1 MNTILKTIIPLSALM
16 IFSGCR
22 YSFDI
27 NDSGLEP
34 RICVMSYICSGE
46 ESGIE
51 VYKTVPVYET
61 GNADMTLVSPSYSL
75 KCNGEE
81 VEMTSAAAP
90 NDGLML
96 HSPAFKA
103 GDILELTV
111 GAEGLETVTARTT
124 VPEDFPEFTQTY
136 GFDED
141 GNRRIVIEYKKED
154 DEYYGANVEY
164 RIENKNGFVYEG
176 FAFPIE
182 GYDEISIDN
191 NAYSPIVT
199 YINGKHIFVWNDEAE
214 GRYEIKFRD
223 NTVSKGVRKYR
234 LHLYRLS
241 EEMYRKLNAEYDADS
256 NPFAGLGFS
265 APSFTYS
272 NVDNGTGWFCAYST
286 VAVSD
291 WMIE

>member
-1 MNTILKTIIPLSALM
+1 MKHIFKSILLLTLPLL
-16 IFSGCR
+16 SGCR

-46 ESGIE
+46 EAGIE
-51 VYKTVPVYET
+51 IYKTVPVYAT

-75 KCNGEE
+75 KCNDEE
-81 VEMTSAAAP
+81 VDISSAEVP

-96 HSPAFKA
+96 NSPAFKA
-103 GDILELTV
+103 GDVLELTV

-124 VPEDFPEFTQTY
+124 VPGIFPEFTQTY
-136 GFDED
+136 GLDED
-141 GNRRIVIEYKKED
+141 GNRSITLRYEKES
-154 DEYYGANVEY
+154 EGYYGANVEY
-164 RIENKNGFVYEG
+164 RIEGENGFVYEG

-191 NAYSPIVT
+191 NAYSPVVT
-199 YINGKHIFVWNDEAE
+199 YINDKHIFVWDDEAD
-214 GRYEIKFRD
+214 GKYEIKFRD
-223 NTVSKGVRKYR
+223 NTISKGVRKYR
-234 LHLYRLS
+234 LHLYKLS

-256 NPFAGLGFS
+256 NPFAGLGLS
-265 APSFTYS
+265 SPSFTYS
-272 NVDNGTGWFCAYST
+272 NIDNGAGWFCAYSKSI
-286 VAVSD
+286 SD

>member
-1 MNTILKTIIPLSALM
+1 MKHIFKSILLLTLPLL
-16 IFSGCR
+16 SGCR

-46 ESGIE
+46 EAGIE
-51 VYKTVPVYET
+51 VYKTVPVYAT

-81 VEMTSAAAP
+81 VDIYSAEVP

-96 HSPAFKA
+96 NSPAFKA
-103 GDILELTV
+103 GDVLELTV

-124 VPEDFPEFTQTY
+124 VPGNFPEFTQTY
-136 GFDED
+136 GLDED
-141 GNRRIVIEYKKED
+141 GNRSITLRYEKES
-154 DEYYGANVEY
+154 ESYYGANVEY
-164 RIENKNGFVYEG
+164 RIEGENGFVYEG

-191 NAYSPIVT
+191 NAYSPVVT
-199 YINGKHIFVWNDEAE
+199 YINDKHIFVWDDEAD
-214 GRYEIKFRD
+214 GKYEIKFRD
-223 NTVSKGVRKYR
+223 NTISKGVRKYR
-234 LHLYRLS
+234 LHLYKLS

-256 NPFAGLGFS
+256 NPFAGLGLS
-265 APSFTYS
+265 SPSFTYS
-272 NVDNGTGWFCAYST
+272 NIDNGAGWFCAYSKSI
-286 VAVSD
+286 SD

>member
-1 MNTILKTIIPLSALM
+1 MNTIMKTIILLVGL
-16 IFSGCR
+16 IILSGCR

-46 ESGIE
+46 EAGIE
-51 VYKTVPVYET
+51 VYKTVPVYEA
-61 GNADMTLVSPSYSL
+61 GNADMALVSPSYSL
-75 KCNGEE
+75 KCNGVE
-81 VEMTSAAAP
+81 VETTSAVVP

-96 HSPAFKA
+96 HSPAFKS
-103 GDILELTV
+103 GDVLELTV

-124 VPEDFPEFTQTY
+124 VPEGFPEFTQTY
-136 GFDED
+136 GLDED
-141 GNRRIVIEYKKED
+141 GNRSIIIEHKKEAGS
-154 DEYYGANVEY
+154 YYGANVEY
-164 RIENKNGFVYEG
+164 RIERENGSVYEG

-182 GYDEISIDN
+182 GYDEISLDN
-191 NAYSPIVT
+191 TAYSPVVT
-199 YINGKHIFVWNDEAE
+199 YINGKHIFVWDDEAE
-214 GRYEIKFRD
+214 GKYEIKFRD
-223 NTVSKGVRKYR
+223 NTISNGVRKYR

-256 NPFAGLGFS
+256 NPFAGLGLS

-272 NVDNGTGWFCAYST
+272 NVDNGTGWFCAYSK
-286 VAVSD
+286 AVSE

>member
-1 MNTILKTIIPLSALM
+1 MKHIFKSILLLTLPLL
-16 IFSGCR
+16 SGCR

-46 ESGIE
+46 EAGIE
-51 VYKTVPVYET
+51 IYKTVPVYAT

-75 KCNGEE
+75 RCNGEE
-81 VEMTSAAAP
+81 VDIYSAEVP

-96 HSPAFKA
+96 NSPAFKA
-103 GDILELTV
+103 GDVLELTV

-124 VPEDFPEFTQTY
+124 VPGSFPEFTQTY
-136 GFDED
+136 GLDED
-141 GNRRIVIEYKKED
+141 GNRSIIIEYMKEA
-154 DEYYGANVEY
+154 ESYYGANVEY
-164 RIENKNGFVYEG
+164 RIEGENGFVYEG

-191 NAYSPIVT
+191 NAYSPVVT
-199 YINGKHIFVWNDEAE
+199 YINDKHIFVWDDEAD
-214 GRYEIKFRD
+214 GKYEIKFRD
-223 NTVSKGVRKYR
+223 NTISKGVRKYR
-234 LHLYRLS
+234 LHLYKLS

-256 NPFAGLGFS
+256 NPFAGLGLS
-265 APSFTYS
+265 SPSFTYS
-272 NVDNGTGWFCAYST
+272 NIDNGAGWFCAYSKSI
-286 VAVSD
+286 SD

>member
-1 MNTILKTIIPLSALM
+1 MNTILKTIILLVGL
-16 IFSGCR
+16 IILSGCR

-46 ESGIE
+46 EAGIE
-51 VYKTVPVYET
+51 VYKTVPVYEA
-61 GNADMTLVSPSYSL
+61 GNADMALVSPSYSL
-75 KCNGEE
+75 KCNGVE
-81 VEMTSAAAP
+81 VETTSAVVP

-96 HSPAFKA
+96 HSPAFKS
-103 GDILELTV
+103 GDVLELTV

-124 VPEDFPEFTQTY
+124 VPEGFPEFTQTY
-136 GFDED
+136 GFDEN
-141 GNRRIVIEYKKED
+141 GNRCIVIEYKEEAE
-154 DEYYGANVEY
+154 EYYGANIEY
-164 RIENKNGFVYEG
+164 RIERENGSVYEG

-182 GYDEISIDN
+182 GYDEISLDN
-191 NAYSPIVT
+191 NAYSPVVT
-199 YINGKHIFVWNDEAE
+199 YINGKHIFVWDDEAE
-214 GRYEIKFRD
+214 GKYEIKFRD
-223 NTVSKGVRKYR
+223 NTISNGVRKYR

-256 NPFAGLGFS
+256 NPFAGLGLS

-272 NVDNGTGWFCAYST
+272 NVDNGTGWFCAYSK
-286 VAVSD
+286 AVSE

>member
-1 MNTILKTIIPLSALM
+1 MKHIFKSILLLTLPLL
-16 IFSGCR
+16 SGCR

-46 ESGIE
+46 EAGIE
-51 VYKTVPVYET
+51 IYKTVPVYAT

-75 KCNGEE
+75 RCNGEE
-81 VEMTSAAAP
+81 VDIYSAEVP

-96 HSPAFKA
+96 NSPAFKA
-103 GDILELTV
+103 GDVLELTV

-124 VPEDFPEFTQTY
+124 VPEGFPEFTQTY
-136 GFDED
+136 GLDED
-141 GNRRIVIEYKKED
+141 GNRSIIIEYMKEAGS
-154 DEYYGANVEY
+154 YYGANVEY
-164 RIENKNGFVYEG
+164 RIEGENGFVYEG

-191 NAYSPIVT
+191 NAYSPVVT
-199 YINGKHIFVWNDEAE
+199 YINDKHIFVWDDEAD
-214 GRYEIKFRD
+214 GKYEIKFRD
-223 NTVSKGVRKYR
+223 NTISKGVRKYR
-234 LHLYRLS
+234 LHLYKLS

-256 NPFAGLGFS
+256 NPFAGLGLS
-265 APSFTYS
+265 SPSFTYS
-272 NVDNGTGWFCAYST
+272 NIDNGAGWFCAYSKSI
-286 VAVSD
+286 SD

>member
-1 MNTILKTIIPLSALM
+1 MKHIFKSILLLTLPLL
-16 IFSGCR
+16 SGCR

-46 ESGIE
+46 EAEIE
-51 VYKTVPVYET
+51 IYKTVPVYAT

-75 KCNGEE
+75 KCNDEE
-81 VEMTSAAAP
+81 VDIYSAEVP

-96 HSPAFKA
+96 NSPAFKA
-103 GDILELTV
+103 GDVLELTV

-124 VPEDFPEFTQTY
+124 VPGSFPEFTQTY
-136 GFDED
+136 GLDED
-141 GNRRIVIEYKKED
+141 GNRSIIIEYMKEAGS
-154 DEYYGANVEY
+154 YYGANVEY
-164 RIENKNGFVYEG
+164 RIEGENGFVYEG

-191 NAYSPIVT
+191 NAYSPVVT
-199 YINGKHIFVWNDEAE
+199 YINDKHIFVWDDEAD
-214 GRYEIKFRD
+214 GKYEIKFRD
-223 NTVSKGVRKYR
+223 NTISKGVRKYR
-234 LHLYRLS
+234 LHLYKLS

-256 NPFAGLGFS
+256 NPFAGLGLS
-265 APSFTYS
+265 SPSFTYS
-272 NVDNGTGWFCAYST
+272 NIDNGAGWFCAYSKSI
-286 VAVSD
+286 SD

>member
-1 MNTILKTIIPLSALM
+1 MKHIFKSILLLTLPLL
-16 IFSGCR
+16 SGCR

-46 ESGIE
+46 EAGIE
-51 VYKTVPVYET
+51 IYKTVPVYAT

-81 VEMTSAAAP
+81 VDIYSAEVP
-90 NDGLML
+90 NDGLIL
-96 HSPAFKA
+96 NSQAFKA
-103 GDILELTV
+103 GDVLELTV

-124 VPEDFPEFTQTY
+124 VPGNFPEFTQTY
-136 GFDED
+136 GLDED
-141 GNRRIVIEYKKED
+141 GNRSIIIEHKKEA
-154 DEYYGANVEY
+154 ESYYGANVEY
-164 RIENKNGFVYEG
+164 RIEGENGFVYEG

-191 NAYSPIVT
+191 NAYSPVVT
-199 YINGKHIFVWNDEAE
+199 YINDKHIFVWDDEAD
-214 GRYEIKFRD
+214 GKYEIKFRD
-223 NTVSKGVRKYR
+223 NTISKGVRKYR
-234 LHLYRLS
+234 LHLYKLS

-256 NPFAGLGFS
+256 NPFAGLGLS
-265 APSFTYS
+265 SPSFTYS
-272 NVDNGTGWFCAYST
+272 NIDNGAGWFCAYSKSI
-286 VAVSD
+286 SD

>member
-1 MNTILKTIIPLSALM
+1 MKHIFKSILLLTLPLL
-16 IFSGCR
+16 SGCR

-46 ESGIE
+46 EAGIE
-51 VYKTVPVYET
+51 IYKTVPVYAT

-75 KCNGEE
+75 RCNGEE
-81 VEMTSAAAP
+81 VDIYSAEVP

-96 HSPAFKA
+96 NSLAFKA
-103 GDILELTV
+103 GDVLELTV

-124 VPEDFPEFTQTY
+124 VPGSFPEFTQTY
-136 GFDED
+136 GLDED
-141 GNRRIVIEYKKED
+141 GNRSIIIEYMKEAGS
-154 DEYYGANVEY
+154 YYGANVEY
-164 RIENKNGFVYEG
+164 RIEGENGFVYEG

-191 NAYSPIVT
+191 NAYSPVVT
-199 YINGKHIFVWNDEAE
+199 YINDKHIFVWDDEAD
-214 GRYEIKFRD
+214 GKYEIKFRD
-223 NTVSKGVRKYR
+223 NTISKGVRKYR
-234 LHLYRLS
+234 LHLYKLS

-256 NPFAGLGFS
+256 NPFAGLGLS
-265 APSFTYS
+265 SPSFTYS
-272 NVDNGTGWFCAYST
+272 NIDNGAGWFCAYSKSI
-286 VAVSD
+286 SD